1 VSHNGSRRRDTTGY
15 QRFMKRNS
23 TPYLLS
29 FPTWLVMGIFFAVPI
44 AIMLWISFQ
53 QRSMYG
59 GIKPIADY
67 WSYFSSAQF
76 TQNYIRSFEWIYLQI
91 LGRSFWIAIFTTVV
105 CLLVSYPMA
114 YYIALKA
121 HTRFKDLLLVLVVI
135 PFWTSFL
142 IRTYAWMFILRNE
155 GFLNNF
161 LIHLGVIQSPL
172 PLLYNE
178 FAVMIGLVY
187 GEIPFMVLPIY
198 ASLEKLDRSLLEA
211 SSDLGASRAS
221 TFWRITVPLS
231 FSGILAGCILVF
243 IPSLGQFIVPDLL
256 GGAKDMLVGNL
267 VQNQFSVARNK
278 PFGSAIA
285 FELTAIVLVL
295 LFFYARY
302 IKRKGEE
309 SLL

>member
-1 VSHNGSRRRDTTGY
+1 
-15 QRFMKRNS
+15 MKPKS
-23 TPYLLS
+23 TPYLLT
-29 FPTWLVMGIFFAVPI
+29 FPTWLVMGIFFAIPI

-59 GIKPIADY
+59 GIKPVPDY
-67 WSYFSSAQF
+67 SNYFLTGQF
-76 TQNYIRSFEWIYLQI
+76 VQNYVRSFEWIYLQI
-91 LGRSFWIAIFTTVV
+91 LARSFWIAAATTVL
-105 CLLVSYPMA
+105 CLVMSYPVA

-121 HTRFKDLLLVLVVI
+121 NARLKDILLVLVVI

-155 GFLNNF
+155 GFLNTF
-161 LIHLGVIQSPL
+161 LMNLGIIQNPL
-172 PLLYNE
+172 PLLYNQ

-198 ASLEKLDRSLLEA
+198 ASLEKLDRSLLDA
-211 SSDLGASRAS
+211 ASDLGASRAS
-221 TFWRITVPLS
+221 AFWRITVPMS
-231 FSGILAGCILVF
+231 FAGILAGCILVF

-302 IKRKGEE
+302 VKRKGEE